1 MTVARLAQVPIAL
14 RGARVLLISGAAD
27 DARNARLLRLARE
40 LLEGDG
46 VSVDLLDPARHQA
59 GDVYEQWLFA
69 DAAIIITPADASA
82 IATRFRPAIDRMAGA
97 GYPAHLA
104 ERAYG
109 IVVHGDSDAAE
120 QTRCALNAWLDG
132 LGMVD
137 ADSFAALDRYLG
149 YYETFPSI
157 DQEQRDEDD
166 YLAEVRNVAS
176 ALAHALAELRAGHVS
191 PPERRAAYG

>member
-1 MTVARLAQVPIAL
+1 MTAACIEQASIAI
-14 RGARVLLISGAAD
+14 RGARVLLISGAAHD
-27 DARNARLLRLARE
+27 ERNERLLRLARE

-46 VSVDLLDPARHQA
+46 VAVDLLDPSRHQA

-97 GYPAHLA
+97 GYPARLA

-109 IVVHGDSDAAE
+109 IVVHGDPDAVE
-120 QTRCALNAWLDG
+120 QTRCALNGWLDG

-137 ADSFAALDRYLG
+137 ADSFAALNRYLG
-149 YYETFPSI
+149 YYESFPCA
-157 DQEQRDEDD
+157 DQEQKDEDD

-176 ALAHALAELRAGHVS
+176 ALAHAVTELRAGHVS
-191 PPERRAAYG
+191 PPERRAACI

>member
-1 MTVARLAQVPIAL
+1 MTVACLSPATIAL
-14 RGARVLLISGAAD
+14 RGARVLLISGAPHD
-27 DARNARLLRLARE
+27 SRNERLLRLARE

-46 VSVDLLDPARHQA
+46 VTVDLLDPARHQA
-59 GDVYEQWLFA
+59 SDVYEQWLFA
-69 DAAIIITPADASA
+69 DAAIFITPADASV

-97 GYPAHLA
+97 GYPARLA

-109 IVVHGDSDAAE
+109 IVVHGDPDAAE
-120 QTRCALNAWLDG
+120 QTRCALNGWLDG

-149 YYETFPSI
+149 YYESFPCA
-157 DQEQRDEDD
+157 DQDQKDEDD

-176 ALAHALAELRAGHVS
+176 ALVHAVSELRAGHVS

>member
-1 MTVARLAQVPIAL
+1 MTAVRPAQALTAL
-14 RGARVLLISGAAD
+14 RGARVLLISGTGG
-27 DARNARLLRLARE
+27 DARNDRLLRLARE

-46 VSVDLLDPARHQA
+46 VEVDLLDPARHQ
-59 GDVYEQWLFA
+59 GRDVYEQWLFA

-82 IATRFRPAIDRMAGA
+82 IAARFRPAIDRMAGA
-97 GYPAHLA
+97 GYPARLT

-109 IVVHGDSDAAE
+109 IVVHGDPDAAE
-120 QTRCALNAWLDG
+120 QTRCALNGWLDG

-149 YYETFPSI
+149 YYESFPCI
-157 DQEQRDEDD
+157 DLEQKDEDD

-176 ALAHALAELRAGHVS
+176 ALAHAVAELRAGHVS
-191 PPERRAAYG
+191 PPERRAAYS